1 MKIEKT
7 EQAWRE
13 ELTPEQFEV
22 LREEGTERRFTSPFN
37 EEARKGTFACA
48 ACGQPLFKS
57 NQKFDSKTGWPS
69 FFDALPGALETRLD
83 RKLFMERTEYHC
95 ASCGGHQG
103 HVFEDGPDPT
113 GLRYCNNGV
122 ALKFIPG

>member
-1 MKIEKT
+1 MKTEKT

-22 LREEGTERRFTSPFN
+22 LREEGTERRFTSPLN
-37 EEARKGTFACA
+37 EENRKGTFACA